1 MRKKFFYLFT
11 LLFLIFNFTLNASEA
26 KEEYISG
33 KIINLISVEKP
44 TTEDESVK
52 EIQKYN
58 VKLLEGNDKNEI
70 IEVDLPIYKNTE

>member
-44 TTEDESVK
+44 IREDESVK
-52 EIQKYN
+52 EIQ
-58 VKLLEGNDKNEI
+58 
-70 IEVDLPIYKNTE
+70 